1 MPGPDRPN
9 PDTSHIETRLLVVAE
24 MLERAVAEV
33 HRAMTDIRSGTT
45 SPPDITVAIVPPQQE
60 LLPRPAA
67 TPQTEVRSNDDNQ

>member
-1 MPGPDRPN
+1 MPGPDRTN

-33 HRAMTDIRSGTT
+33 HRAMGEIRASST
-45 SPPDITVAIVPPQQE
+45 SQPDITVAVVPPTLE